1 MKKNLLFVLLL
12 SLFSTTYAQ
21 HVYQFNGNLNEAGA
35 GPALTQVFDA
45 TCVPPGAA
53 GGFSS
58 QLITTSACTRG
69 PQSVFAALQNG
80 GLSYPNTTITGTYT
94 ISMLFNKSDY
104 SLGLFAFQKI
114 IDFSNGTSDNG
125 LYSNYSG
132 GFPILDNVFSI
143 MSHPIAGT
151 PLVNNQYYLVTLVRS
166 RAVANELEIYL
177 DGTLVL
183 TYADASG
190 DYQLATAT
198 TPIIFFRDDVTT
210 SNPCE
215 SGPGAIRY
223 ISISNAASDAT
234 AILAAWNNLCLSVLP
249 VSLNGFTAQKNN
261 DNGILQWQ
269 TNNEI
274 NTAYFDVERSY
285 DGKTFAAIS
294 KVNALQS
301 STNTYSYTDNA
312 VFASTN
318 SKVFYR
324 LKMVDKN
331 GNYSYS
337 SIVKLSSIKEIKIG
351 VFPNPA
357 TNAITISGL
366 NNKDVIRILSID
378 GKILA
383 QQTVMVQSMILNIEK
398 YKKGSY
404 ILQVQNDKEVT
415 QQKFV
420 KL

>member
-21 HVYQFNGNLNEAGA
+21 HVYRFNNNLNENGA

-45 TCVPPGAA
+45 TCVPAGALGA
-53 GGFSS
+53 FGS
-58 QLITTSACTRG
+58 QMITTSACTRG
-69 PQSVFAALQNG
+69 PQPVFTMLQNG

-125 LYSNYSG
+125 LYSNYFG
-132 GFPILDNVFSI
+132 GTPFLDNVYGVT
-143 MSHPIAGT
+143 SHPISGT
-151 PLVNNQYYLVTLVRS
+151 PLVNNQYYLVTLVRN
-166 RAVANELEIYL
+166 RVTTNELEVYF
-177 DGTLVL
+177 DGNLVL
-183 TYADASG
+183 TYLDAPL

-198 TPIIFFRDDVTT
+198 TPIIFFRDDVTAA
-210 SNPCE
+210 NPCE
-215 SGPGAIRY
+215 SGPSAARL
-223 ISISNAASDAT
+223 ISISNTASDAT
-234 AILAAWNNLCLSVLP
+234 AVLATWNNLCLSVLP
-249 VSLNGFTAQKNN
+249 VSLNSFTAQKNN
-261 DNGILQWQ
+261 NDGLLQWQ
-269 TNNEI
+269 TSNE
-274 NTAYFDVERSY
+274 TSSAYFDIERSY
-285 DGKTFAAIS
+285 DGKTFTTVS
-294 KVNALQS
+294 KVNAQQS
-301 STNTYSYTDNA
+301 SNNSYSYNDNA

-324 LKMVDKN
+324 LKIVDAN
-331 GNYSYS
+331 GNYKYS
-337 SIVKLSSIKEIKIG
+337 SIVKLTSIKDIKIG

-357 TNAITISGL
+357 TNAVTISGL
-366 NNKDVIRILSID
+366 NNKDVIRVLSID
-378 GKILA
+378 GKVLL
-383 QQTVMVQSMILNIEK
+383 QQTAQVQSMIINIEK
-398 YKKGSY
+398 YKSGSY